1 MKSDDLDISQSP
13 TTFLLFLGIES
24 IMADTIWLIRSG
36 IFFVAGLIVLLFPK
50 KVYSFQM
57 FVGGKLRLK
66 PIVEW
71 EYEKKIYTYEG
82 IALIIISIIL
92 FVYSI

>member
-1 MKSDDLDISQSP
+1 
-13 TTFLLFLGIES
+13 
-24 IMADTIWLIRSG
+24 
-36 IFFVAGLIVLLFPK
+36 
-50 KVYSFQM
+50 M

-71 EYEKKIYTYEG
+71 EYDKKIYTYEG
-82 IALIIISIIL
+82 IAFIIISIIL

>member
-1 MKSDDLDISQSP
+1 MDK
-13 TTFLLFLGIES
+13 
-24 IMADTIWLIRSG
+24 IWLIRSG
-36 IFFVAGLIVLLFPK
+36 IFLAAGLIVLFFPK
-50 KVYSFQM
+50 KVYKFQM

-71 EYEKKIYTYEG
+71 EYDRKTYTYEG

-92 FVYSI
+92 FLYAI